1 MRSRDEQI
9 ATLKQALKTA
19 TRDHVSRGEA
29 LQASQA
35 ALQLSQD
42 QMLEQTKELEAMRRT
57 CQDLEA
63 ICLATTDASA
73 AQKDERLAQALA
85 DLEARKDAEVQALQ
99 LEHQALEQ
107 QSQSELAALHD
118 ALRVSREALEAARS
132 DLQQRQEAEERG
144 VQADATTQ
152 SHELEVNLK
161 AAFAEIAALEDAQSD
176 LQAEL
181 HASRTQVARL
191 EEANAQLK
199 ARQAPGE
206 DSVGDL
212 AQAAAAHAGRQA
224 DVSALL
230 QENALLKAKLVALS
244 DTDCHKGLV
253 GSAMQDRPA
262 AADRGEAA
270 DVGGARASPL
280 ERAIERASSSVSP
293 SRVSVFVCLSDRL
306 RVSVCTCLVALRLP
320 DLTVCCVRP
329 SLVCVHRWIC

>member
-1 MRSRDEQI
+1 M
-9 ATLKQALKTA
+9 
-19 TRDHVSRGEA
+19 
-29 LQASQA
+29 
-35 ALQLSQD
+35 
-42 QMLEQTKELEAMRRT
+42 
-57 CQDLEA
+57 
-63 ICLATTDASA
+63 
-73 AQKDERLAQALA
+73 
-85 DLEARKDAEVQALQ
+85 
-99 LEHQALEQ
+99 
-107 QSQSELAALHD
+107 
-118 ALRVSREALEAARS
+118 
-132 DLQQRQEAEERG
+132 
-144 VQADATTQ
+144 QADATTQ

-161 AAFAEIAALEDAQSD
+161 AAFAEIAALEDAKSD

-253 GSAMQDRPA
+253 GSAVQDRPA